1 MTPTTRDAHGGRD
14 HTAVVLDQL
23 PDDRSAAIV
32 KIAADLDM
40 EPAEVLA
47 WAVDLLTRYVDA
59 GGEP

>member
-1 MTPTTRDAHGGRD
+1 VNIASVGVDAVEPG
-14 HTAVVLDQL
+14 LLNQL
-23 PDDRSAAIV
+23 PTDRTAIIA

-47 WAVDLLTRYVDA
+47 WAVDLLTRYVAA